1 MTRLHWVLLP
11 VAWIGATL
19 LLSSLRWFRA
29 VPLVER
35 LRPTTQPAGRRSVP
49 GTGFSVHS
57 ISAVLGPLASSI
69 GDRLLSTI
77 GARADTARHL
87 ARVGS
92 NSTVTD
98 VRVRQAAWAGAGASA
113 AVGLFVAAGAAVPL
127 VAFAATG
134 AAVLAVL
141 VIEDRLVRSSREW
154 QRRLAMELPVVAE
167 QMGMLLSSG
176 MSLSGA
182 IRRLGERTQ
191 GVASAGLAGVA
202 LRVRQGVGE
211 VDALREWAAL
221 AEVRSLDRLVGVLA
235 LNREASDLG
244 ALIAAEARSARA
256 ESHRELLEHIDR
268 RGQQV
273 WIPVT
278 VATLVPGVIFMAVPF
293 LDAMRQLT
301 GG

>member
-11 VAWIGATL
+11 VAWLGATL
-19 LLSSLRWFRA
+19 LLSSLRWFRV

-35 LRPTTQPAGRRSVP
+35 LRPTTQPAGRRAIP
-49 GTGFSVHS
+49 GNGFSVHS
-57 ISAVLGPLASSI
+57 VTAVLGPLASSL
-69 GDRLLSTI
+69 GDRVLAVI

-87 ARVGS
+87 ARIGS
-92 NSTVTD
+92 TDSVTD
-98 VRVRQAAWAGAGASA
+98 VRVRQVAWAGAAA
-113 AVGLFVAAGAAVPL
+113 MVAVGMLVAAGSPPPL
-127 VAFAATG
+127 VACAAAG

-141 VIEDRLVRSSREW
+141 LVEDRLVRRSREW

-191 GVASAGLAGVA
+191 GVTAAGLASVA

-211 VDALREWAAL
+211 VEALREWASL
-221 AEVRSLDRLVGVLA
+221 AEVRALDRLVGVLA